1 MPLEQPTWNERTS
14 KNMHETRIWM
24 FVRGKVTFE
33 VMSDFL
39 RSRSFHFGWKPR
51 KKKGNGEKRSESKK
65 GKVDSLAKL
74 LRADQANRDGG
85 AFNFRGEIYD
95 AVGENWTRTQE
106 SIIYDDVIDA
116 PLDNNPQRTLCS
128 LSITAAKCIRFGADR
143 KA

>member
-1 MPLEQPTWNERTS
+1 
-14 KNMHETRIWM
+14 M

-39 RSRSFHFGWKPR
+39 RRRSFHFGWKPR
-51 KKKGNGEKRSESKK
+51 KKKGNGKKRSESKK

-95 AVGENWTRTQE
+95 AVGEN
-106 SIIYDDVIDA
+106 
-116 PLDNNPQRTLCS
+116 
-128 LSITAAKCIRFGADR
+128 
-143 KA
+143 

>member
-1 MPLEQPTWNERTS
+1 
-14 KNMHETRIWM
+14 M

-95 AVGENWTRTQE
+95 AVGEN
-106 SIIYDDVIDA
+106 
-116 PLDNNPQRTLCS
+116 
-128 LSITAAKCIRFGADR
+128 
-143 KA
+143 